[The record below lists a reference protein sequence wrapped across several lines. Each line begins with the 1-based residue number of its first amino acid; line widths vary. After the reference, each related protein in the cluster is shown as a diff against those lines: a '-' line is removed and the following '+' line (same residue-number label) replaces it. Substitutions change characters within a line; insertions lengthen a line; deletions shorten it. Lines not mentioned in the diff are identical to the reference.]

1 MTSFNCCIKR
11 LVTTCHSLSRDS
23 PLFLVQL
30 PIKQQW
36 VQLVDLDKCLLGGR
50 EGIVSSE
57 SCFVDCLKV
66 FYAVYCLVAEC
77 FWKKGSETMLTTSS
91 NGQFGPEA
99 PKEVAP
105 ATVFP
110 SDVTLHRVQAG
121 STPFSV
127 TSSMLLLQ
135 TQLPRVESRRG
146 TNSDRAPP
154 QVVIMGMPTSAER
167 LADSG
172 VKSRALNNQSDFVR
186 LCGFTTNSNLVTAV
200 KGGRDAFSLVL
211 KARHVRVRT
220 R

>member
-1 MTSFNCCIKR
+1 
-11 LVTTCHSLSRDS
+11 
-23 PLFLVQL
+23 
-30 PIKQQW
+30 
-36 VQLVDLDKCLLGGR
+36 
-50 EGIVSSE
+50 
-57 SCFVDCLKV
+57 
-66 FYAVYCLVAEC
+66 
-77 FWKKGSETMLTTSS
+77 MLTTPS

-135 TQLPRVESRRG
+135 TQSLTLSNIVATPLNNR
-146 TNSDRAPP
+146 
-154 QVVIMGMPTSAER
+154 
-167 LADSG
+167 
-172 VKSRALNNQSDFVR
+172 NNQSDFVR
-186 LCGFTTNSNLVTAV
+186 LCGFPTNSNLVTAV

-211 KARHVRVRT
+211 KARHGRVRA